1 MTANNLVA
9 SKKHN
14 CIWVA
19 TDAAS
24 YDDCGFVCKFGSKVH
39 CIPLWPAVIT
49 GRGNAFG
56 LDTAA
61 RELSRRASSFEEM
74 VGITYRELPQIVDQ
88 FRLDRP
94 FELNLAGFF
103 RGSPMVVFVRT
114 PGDHDSS
121 GIGLRP
127 YLPLPVG
134 PTFFGPWPSDELIA
148 AAGFVKPDP
157 DDTPDNIARGLHDLI
172 KLQRRVPAEDGFS
185 RVGGFAELT
194 VLRPNGIE
202 QHIFHHWPDDLT
214 GQRMSTEE
222 H

>member
-1 MTANNLVA
+1 MTANNLIA
-9 SKKHN
+9 SKRHN
-14 CIWVA
+14 CVWIA

-24 YDDCGFVCKFGSKVH
+24 YDDRGFVCKFGSKVRA
-39 CIPLWPAVIT
+39 IPEWPAVIT
-49 GRGNAFG
+49 GRGNSFG

-74 VGITYRELPQIVDQ
+74 VGITYRELRLVVEE
-88 FRLDRP
+88 FKLDRP
-94 FELNLAGFF
+94 FELSFAGFF
-103 RGSPMVVFVRT
+103 RGSPMIVFART
-114 PGDHDSS
+114 PGDHDSTGFGS
-121 GIGLRP
+121 QP

-148 AAGFVKPDP
+148 EAGFIKPDP
-157 DDTPDNIARGLHDLI
+157 DHTPENIERGLLELI
-172 KLQRRVPAEDGFS
+172 KLQRRIPADDGFS

-202 QHIFHHWPDDLT
+202 RRIFHRWPGDLI
-214 GQRMSTEE
+214 GHRMSTEE